1 MDNDA
6 LDVAL
11 GFGCLT
17 QMTQPIEQIG
27 SIRISYHFSN
37 GDKMLSKGCPD

>member
-1 MDNDA
+1 
-6 LDVAL
+6 VTL

-17 QMTQPIEQIG
+17 HMTRPIEQVG

-37 GDKMLSKGCPD
+37 GDKTLSKGCPD